1 LMGRIL
7 RGEVRPR
14 QALAKPPMLWNIV
27 HQNTFAEPLLPI
39 TQASMD
45 LEKQPGILA
54 ASVACGYQYND
65 VPHLGPS
72 VVVVT
77 DDDPTRAAGEAE
89 RLSKRMW
96 ERPEAT
102 RLNLPDAA
110 TAVAAA
116 IAAKRFPVSLFDA
129 GDNIG
134 GGSAGDETALLA
146 EFVRQRA
153 QGWVAAL

>member
-1 LMGRIL
+1 MHPLMHDGIMKEVERKRTGDRTWDRGLRAARLMGRIL

-14 QALAKPPMLWNIV
+14 QALTKPPMLWNIV

-77 DDDPTRAAGEAE
+77 DDDPTRAA
-89 RLSKRMW
+89 RL
-96 ERPEAT
+96 
-102 RLNLPDAA
+102 
-110 TAVAAA
+110 
-116 IAAKRFPVSLFDA
+116 
-129 GDNIG
+129 
-134 GGSAGDETALLA
+134 
-146 EFVRQRA
+146 VR
-153 QGWVAAL
+153 